1 MLFSKQKTT
10 YQSDITLFLDELKK
24 ADPHLEEKQRAGRAL
39 LWDKPVRSLDEQRR
53 AIDSTVTHE
62 SH

>member
-10 YQSDITLFLDELKK
+10 YQSEITLFLDELKK

-53 AIDSTVTHE
+53 TIDSTVTHG